1 MAPTKALRLNH
12 DSISEPI
19 YGALFQISVQER
31 IQKDSSHLRET
42 AIDAAEQATEI
53 QGFAKIVCGVAEKS
67 HDSHV
72 THNQRGSRFRIVC
85 PTSTM

>member
-1 MAPTKALRLNH
+1 MTEAKC
-12 DSISEPI
+12 
-19 YGALFQISVQER
+19 GALFQISVQER
-31 IQKDSSHLRET
+31 IRKDSSHLRET

>member
-12 DSISEPI
+12 DSIPEPI